1 MQKKE
6 IIDITNKL
14 YKLTILFPKKEP
26 LRYKMREVGN
36 RVLEDIITLEVFH
49 NPIPGDDFLPV
60 DNSKAKEGIFNLKT
74 NLDIIISYFEVAKY
88 QNWVSYFDVLEV
100 QEKYDKIKDNL
111 FKSLLLKI
119 EEKNKQKTIVKQSVR
134 VVKKEDKK
142 DLDSRKKKIID
153 FLRQRKQAQVW
164 EIKELLP
171 DVSKRTLRRD
181 FEYLLKQGLVQRI
194 GERNETF
201 YRLS

>member
-1 MQKKE
+1 MQKQE

-26 LRYKMREVGN
+26 LRYKMREVGD
-36 RVLEDIITLEVFH
+36 RILENIIILEVFH
-49 NPIPGDDFLPV
+49 NPIPGDNFLPV
-60 DNSKAKEGIFNLKT
+60 DNSKTKERIFELKT

-100 QEKYDKIKDNL
+100 EEKYDKIKDNL
-111 FKSLLLKI
+111 LKSLFSKL
-119 EEKNKQKTIVKQSVR
+119 EEKKKKKTIVKQSVK
-134 VVKKEDKK
+134 VVKKEEKK
-142 DLDSRKKKIID
+142 DLDSRKKKIMD
-153 FLRQRKQAQVW
+153 FLREKKQAQVW
-164 EIKELLP
+164 EVKELLP

-181 FEYLLKQGLVQRI
+181 FEYLLKVGLVQRI